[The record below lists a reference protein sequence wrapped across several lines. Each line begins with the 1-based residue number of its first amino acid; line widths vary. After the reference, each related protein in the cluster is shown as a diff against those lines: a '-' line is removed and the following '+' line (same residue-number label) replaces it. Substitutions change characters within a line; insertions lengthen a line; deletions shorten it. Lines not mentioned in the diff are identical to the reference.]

1 MNEVRFLWSFVLWTY
16 INVERI
22 ELYENIIR
30 IRRRTKYEWED
41 IRIFNILC
49 GKFSWKVLRV
59 DTDILDNYIIP
70 CYEALHSQS
79 KAYIV
84 DDLIQI
90 MKVKGVL

>member
-1 MNEVRFLWSFVLWTY
+1 MNEKILEFSIFC
-16 INVERI
+16 VESLA
-22 ELYENIIR
+22 EKLNIDAKKIYK
-30 IRRRTKYEWED
+30 I
-41 IRIFNILC
+41 
-49 GKFSWKVLRV
+49 LRV

-90 MKVKGVL
+90 MTVKGVL

>member
-1 MNEVRFLWSFVLWTY
+1 MNEKILEFSIFC
-16 INVERI
+16 VESLAEKLNTDAKKI
-22 ELYENIIR
+22 YKI
-30 IRRRTKYEWED
+30 
-41 IRIFNILC
+41 
-49 GKFSWKVLRV
+49 LRV

>member
-1 MNEVRFLWSFVLWTY
+1 MNEKILEFSIFCVASLAEKL
-16 INVERI
+16 
-22 ELYENIIR
+22 NIDAKKIYK
-30 IRRRTKYEWED
+30 I
-41 IRIFNILC
+41 
-49 GKFSWKVLRV
+49 LRV

>member
-1 MNEVRFLWSFVLWTY
+1 MNEKILEFSIFC
-16 INVERI
+16 VESLA
-22 ELYENIIR
+22 EKLNIDAKKIYK
-30 IRRRTKYEWED
+30 I
-41 IRIFNILC
+41 
-49 GKFSWKVLRV
+49 LRV

>member
-1 MNEVRFLWSFVLWTY
+1 MNEKILEFSIFC
-16 INVERI
+16 VESLA
-22 ELYENIIR
+22 EKLNIDAKKIYK
-30 IRRRTKYEWED
+30 I
-41 IRIFNILC
+41 
-49 GKFSWKVLRV
+49 LRV
-59 DTDILDNYIIP
+59 DTDILDNYIIL

>member
-1 MNEVRFLWSFVLWTY
+1 MNEKILEFSIFC
-16 INVERI
+16 VESLA
-22 ELYENIIR
+22 EKLNIDAKKIYK
-30 IRRRTKYEWED
+30 I
-41 IRIFNILC
+41 
-49 GKFSWKVLRV
+49 LRV

-84 DDLIQI
+84 DDLILI

>member
-1 MNEVRFLWSFVLWTY
+1 MNEKILEFSIFC
-16 INVERI
+16 VESLA
-22 ELYENIIR
+22 EKLNIDAKKIYK
-30 IRRRTKYEWED
+30 I
-41 IRIFNILC
+41 
-49 GKFSWKVLRV
+49 LRV

-84 DDLIQI
+84 DELSQI

>member
-1 MNEVRFLWSFVLWTY
+1 MNEKILEFSIFC
-16 INVERI
+16 VESLA
-22 ELYENIIR
+22 EKLNIDAKKIYK
-30 IRRRTKYEWED
+30 I
-41 IRIFNILC
+41 
-49 GKFSWKVLRV
+49 LRV

-84 DDLIQI
+84 NDLIQI

>member
-1 MNEVRFLWSFVLWTY
+1 MNEKILEFSIFC
-16 INVERI
+16 VESLA
-22 ELYENIIR
+22 EKLNIDAKKIYK
-30 IRRRTKYEWED
+30 I
-41 IRIFNILC
+41 
-49 GKFSWKVLRV
+49 LRV

-70 CYEALHSQS
+70 CYEPLHSQS

>member
-1 MNEVRFLWSFVLWTY
+1 MNEKILEFSIFC
-16 INVERI
+16 VESLA
-22 ELYENIIR
+22 EKLNIDAKKIYK
-30 IRRRTKYEWED
+30 I
-41 IRIFNILC
+41 
-49 GKFSWKVLRV
+49 LRV

-84 DDLIQI
+84 YDLIQI

>member
-1 MNEVRFLWSFVLWTY
+1 MNEKILEFSIFC
-16 INVERI
+16 VESLAER
-22 ELYENIIR
+22 LNIDAKKIYK
-30 IRRRTKYEWED
+30 I
-41 IRIFNILC
+41 
-49 GKFSWKVLRV
+49 LRV

>member
-1 MNEVRFLWSFVLWTY
+1 MNEKVLEFS
-16 INVERI
+16 IFCVESLADRLNVDAKKI
-22 ELYENIIR
+22 YKI
-30 IRRRTKYEWED
+30 
-41 IRIFNILC
+41 
-49 GKFSWKVLRV
+49 LRV

-84 DDLIQI
+84 DDLIEV

>member
-1 MNEVRFLWSFVLWTY
+1 MNEKILEFSIFC
-16 INVERI
+16 VES
-22 ELYENIIR
+22 LADKLNIDAKKIYK
-30 IRRRTKYEWED
+30 I
-41 IRIFNILC
+41 
-49 GKFSWKVLRV
+49 LRV

>member
-1 MNEVRFLWSFVLWTY
+1 MNEKILEFSIFC
-16 INVERI
+16 VESLAER
-22 ELYENIIR
+22 LNIDAKKIYK
-30 IRRRTKYEWED
+30 I
-41 IRIFNILC
+41 
-49 GKFSWKVLRV
+49 LRV

-70 CYEALHSQS
+70 CYEPLHSQS

>member
-1 MNEVRFLWSFVLWTY
+1 MNEKILEFSIFC
-16 INVERI
+16 VESLA
-22 ELYENIIR
+22 EKLNIDAKKIYK
-30 IRRRTKYEWED
+30 I
-41 IRIFNILC
+41 
-49 GKFSWKVLRV
+49 LRV
-59 DTDILDNYIIP
+59 DTDILDNSIIP